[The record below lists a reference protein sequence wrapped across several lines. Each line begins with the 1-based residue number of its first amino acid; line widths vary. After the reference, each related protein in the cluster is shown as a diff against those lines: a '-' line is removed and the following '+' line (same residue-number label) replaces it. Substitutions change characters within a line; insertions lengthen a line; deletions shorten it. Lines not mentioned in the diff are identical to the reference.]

1 MKANIANVV
10 ENRLSLMNDRNK
22 EMNSF
27 EDSGF
32 QRIIAGDSEL
42 TLFMRQL
49 FTCFINNTSDAK
61 FDADAKCWSDVRNF
75 QIALRSASW

>member
-1 MKANIANVV
+1 MTAKIANVV
-10 ENRLSLMNDRNK
+10 DNRRSLMNDRNK

-42 TLFMRQL
+42 T
-49 FTCFINNTSDAK
+49 
-61 FDADAKCWSDVRNF
+61 
-75 QIALRSASW
+75 